1 MPRKV
6 TGINLDPD
14 VVKAID
20 DLAAK
25 LQWSRSK
32 LVNYILREGVSEASD
47 VMVGLADLSLD
58 DLLKV
63 LSRHGDKVKRK
74 KK

>member
-20 DLAAK
+20 ELAAK

-32 LVNYILREGVSEASD
+32 LVNFILREGVSEASD
-47 VMVGLADLSLD
+47 VMVGLADLSLEE
-58 DLLKV
+58 LLKV
-63 LSRHGDKVKRK
+63 LSRRGDRAKRK